1 MLSETHLEP
10 LESNDVFGP
19 SLSHN
24 TCNEKHCITFADFR
38 DLHPAGGLVL
48 QDAPAPDAAG
58 LLLRHLG
65 LARGHGRLLLP
76 EGARQGGVQRRH
88 YCGCRE
94 ATQL

>member
-1 MLSETHLEP
+1 MLSEIQLEP
-10 LESNDVFGP
+10 LESNDVFVTVIKP
-19 SLSHN
+19 QYMISN
-24 TCNEKHCITFADFR
+24 VFPFADFR

-76 EGARQGGVQRRH
+76 EGARQGGVQGRH

-94 ATQL
+94 AAQL